1 MIIIGTF
8 VAMII
13 IIIIVV
19 YILLQST
26 ASSENVDLSLSQTS
40 ETGVK
45 PAEEVCCKR

>member
-26 ASSENVDLSLSQTS
+26 ASSENVDLSLSQMS
-40 ETGVK
+40 ETAVK
-45 PAEEVCCKR
+45 PAAEVL

>member
-19 YILLQST
+19 YLVAVYCLVRECWSVIIT
-26 ASSENVDLSLSQTS
+26 DVRNCRETS
-40 ETGVK
+40 WRGVL
-45 PAEEVCCKR
+45 